1 MAGSWV
7 NELIRRFLVG
17 GSIVTGRTGR
27 IEIDPENRLD
37 TSMQGNFSEQKK
49 RTIFTISE

>member
-7 NELIRRFLVG
+7 NELTRRFLVG
-17 GSIVTGRTGR
+17 GSIVTGRIG
-27 IEIDPENRLD
+27 IGPENRLD
-37 TSMQGNFSEQKK
+37 TSMQGNLSEQKK